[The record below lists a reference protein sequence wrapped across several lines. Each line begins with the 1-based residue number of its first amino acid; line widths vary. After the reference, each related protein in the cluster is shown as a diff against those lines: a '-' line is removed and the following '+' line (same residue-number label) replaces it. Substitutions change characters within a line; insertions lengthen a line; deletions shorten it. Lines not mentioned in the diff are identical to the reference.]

1 MKPMTASLRML
12 KQLRILKHATTIL
25 SINELSLN
33 PAIWFGSML
42 QISLPHALR
51 RSWIGNAL
59 VHTKSSSV
67 LAYKRTNLRYLLQ
80 CAIFTMSST
89 FHSSILSSP
98 RPCPLVYLHHLP
110 HSMSKMVKNT
120 LRSEIFLIPN
130 VSIVI
135 SIISLNGKVSLIQRI
150 HGNLLPTF
158 LHAGSSRNS
167 IVAILENLE
176 NLVIA
181 SLLLYCWINGYGLFS
196 LFL

>member
-1 MKPMTASLRML
+1 
-12 KQLRILKHATTIL
+12 
-25 SINELSLN
+25 
-33 PAIWFGSML
+33 ML

-67 LAYKRTNLRYLLQ
+67 SAYKHTNLRYLLQ
-80 CAIFTMSST
+80 CAIFTMSFT

-120 LRSEIFLIPN
+120 LRSKIFSIPS
-130 VSIVI
+130 VSAVVPVI
-135 SIISLNGKVSLIQRI
+135 SSNGKVPRIQRT
-150 HGNLLPTF
+150 HGSPSSTF
-158 LHAGSSRNS
+158 LHVSLSRNS
-167 IVAILENLE
+167 IVAILENPE
-176 NLVIA
+176 NLVI
-181 SLLLYCWINGYGLFS
+181 SPLLLYCWINGYGLFS